1 MNKND
6 FKNPLVQSGAVLLA
20 VFFLI
25 SIVAGSG
32 SQGLGSS
39 IGALFSGIFSA
50 IIFLIALIIAISV
63 SIAIMIG
70 LYIAAVSIYSV
81 DKGRDLF
88 EQLKIALCN
97 LYTKIIGST
106 KNFSIRSKPQ
116 STESEA
122 VPVTATPSVKPA
134 TVRVDGQLTALTEK
148 IQSFETKY
156 DELNQVMLANA
167 AEIQGLRQRVESLA
181 DTTELNDKFAAL
193 EDSQKTIDSQLA
205 EVSDTFKTTS
215 TSLQNLEQKLSADQ
229 QSIREELASL
239 HDKTAVPET
248 ISGILSYIDLQEDRE
263 LITEKATE
271 AVARG
276 MTYSQIDDYFKSS
289 LAPGIYKELSAH
301 PRLTKDFLRAIKKK
315 F

>member
-6 FKNPLVQSGAVLLA
+6 FKNPLVQSGAVLLV

-32 SQGLGSS
+32 SQGLGGS
-39 IGALFSGIFSA
+39 IGALFSGIFST
-50 IIFLIALIIAISV
+50 IIFIIALIIAITV

-97 LYTKIIGST
+97 LYTKITGST
-106 KNFSIRSKPQ
+106 KFFSIRSKSQ

-122 VPVTATPSVKPA
+122 VPVTPTPSVKPA
-134 TVRVDGQLTALTEK
+134 TVRADGQLTALTEK

-156 DELNQVMLANA
+156 DELNQAMLANA
-167 AEIQGLRQRVESLA
+167 AEIKGLRQRVESLA
-181 DTTELNDKFAAL
+181 DTSELNDKFAAL
-193 EDSQKTIDSQLA
+193 EDSQKSIDSQLA
-205 EVSDTFKTTS
+205 EISDTFKTTS

-229 QSIREELASL
+229 QSIREELAAL

-289 LAPGIYKELSAH
+289 LAPGIYKELSEH